1 MQTIEPTK
9 THTKRRVLLWLLAGV
24 VLLAAVF
31 VATVQTDLS
40 HTRQSLS
47 SAADYV
53 WSQCARYD
61 RIELAT
67 QAKSLMRVIQSC
79 KQSASDLGT
88 ESDPPSSALQSC
100 VETNY
105 LSGILLLDTSGRVL
119 SQYHE
124 SSQMPDGIGEALAS
138 PALLDTAVHPESYDA
153 ALRLLELCGYTL
165 KDVAAGNLKELPA
178 RLKAAGDEK
187 AAEFCG
193 VGALTLHDAA
203 SARTAAEKIG
213 YPVMLKACMGGVLLA
228 GIIMGLASAGL
239 LGALSTL
246 FSVG

>member
-24 VLLAAVF
+24 VLLSAVF
-31 VATVQTDLS
+31 VATVQADLS
-40 HTRQSLS
+40 HARQSLS

-67 QAKSLMRVIQSC
+67 QTKSLMRVIQSC
-79 KQSASDLGT
+79 KQSAYDLGT

-124 SSQMPDGIGEALAS
+124 SGQMPDGIGEALAS
-138 PALLDTAVHPESYDA
+138 PALLDTAVHPEKRYAIRLDCADGGKLDLA
-153 ALRLLELCGYTL
+153 AT
-165 KDVAAGNLKELPA
+165 A
-178 RLKAAGDEK
+178 RPEG
-187 AAEFCG
+187 
-193 VGALTLHDAA
+193 
-203 SARTAAEKIG
+203 
-213 YPVMLKACMGGVLLA
+213 A
-228 GIIMGLASAGL
+228 GIVAVYYQTPAEPY
-239 LGALSTL
+239 
-246 FSVG
+246 